1 MLGYYSGDVG
11 STRWWDTMVL
21 HIHACMY
28 SCSTHP
34 FEAILSFFLLKW
46 NLVCLRLSPRH
57 PKIRARARSHML
69 IMTLAMFWTLRY
81 HLLDAKDKTIMLV
94 IFLTTRADDGHARRH
109 GVWSERKLRDLWFK
123 QGGRKY
129 RRIRGLRT
137 CLHRLKISIS

>member
-1 MLGYYSGDVG
+1 MSGVPDG
-11 STRWWDTMVL
+11 GTQWCYTSM
-21 HIHACMY
+21 HAC
-28 SCSTHP
+28 THVVHTHLKP
-34 FEAILSFFLLKW
+34 SSHFFLLKW

-57 PKIRARARSHML
+57 PKIRARARFHML

-123 QGGRKY
+123 RGGRKY